1 MSLNLL
7 QRQIVDLFRK
17 MSDEEIW
24 QIVQGHIGTVGVPAP
39 AAKAAAPAAAP
50 KPRKRRAAKAKAAAP
65 AKVKAAAKPKK
76 TRTRRTSAE
85 REKLLLAVESV
96 VKDSSGLSASQ
107 VAAKVKAPQPRVAA
121 ALRELKTAKRIHQ
134 GGERRFARYAGDAK
148 TAKNASLAARS
159 KK

>member
-24 QIVQGHIGTVGVPAP
+24 PIIQGHIGNVTVASAPAP
-39 AAKAAAPAAAP
+39 AAKAAPAAA

-85 REKLLLAVESV
+85 REKLLLAVEAA

-148 TAKNASLAARS
+148 TANKASLAAR